1 MSKRVKVKDHEN
13 LSSSNIRKVISLLNP
28 SSDSSEKPISKKEA
42 CEILNISY
50 NTTRLEKIIEGHIER
65 EAYTKKRREQKRGT
79 AASKDEIKEI
89 VTEYLEGTPIS
100 KIANSQY
107 RSAAFI
113 KNVIDRVGVPERP
126 TRVEDKK
133 QIAFLPEQCVKESFE
148 PGEIVWSALYHLP
161 ARIKHELSV
170 DYQAEKAGFIDT
182 NYEKKY
188 GTKCYS
194 VWIITPPSD
203 SDDSF
208 APTGGFYAYCLGY
221 DLGSLSH
228 LKEYGIDPTKY

>member
-13 LSSSNIRKVISLLNP
+13 LSPSNIKRVISLLNP
-28 SSDSSEKPISKKEA
+28 SEDSSEKPISKKEA

-50 NTTRLEKIIEGHIER
+50 NTTRLEKIIEGYLER
-65 EAYTKKRREQKRGT
+65 EAYTKKRKEQKRGT

-89 VTEYLEGTPIS
+89 VSEYLAGTPIS
-100 KIANSQY
+100 KIAAAQY
-107 RSAAFI
+107 RSAAFVS
-113 KNVIDRVGVPERP
+113 NVIERVGVPERP

-133 QIAFLPEQCVKESFE
+133 QVAFLPDQCVKESFE
-148 PGEIVWSALYHLP
+148 VGEVVWSALYHRP

-170 DYQAEKAGFIDT
+170 DYQAEKPGFMDT

-203 SDDSF
+203 DDDSF
-208 APTGGFYAYCLGY
+208 MPTSGGFYAYCLAY

-228 LKEYGIDPTKY
+228 LKEYGINIA

>member
-13 LSSSNIRKVISLLNP
+13 LSHSNIRKVISLLNP

-50 NTTRLEKIIEGHIER
+50 NTTRLEKIIEGFLEQETYIKR
-65 EAYTKKRREQKRGT
+65 RREQKRGT

-89 VTEYLEGTPIS
+89 VTDYLEGTPIS

-107 RSAAFI
+107 RSIAFV
-113 KNVIDRVGVPERP
+113 KNIIERVGVPERP

-148 PGEIVWSALYHLP
+148 LGEIVWSALYHLP
-161 ARIKHELSV
+161 ARIKQEISV
-170 DYQAEKAGFIDT
+170 DYQAEKAGFMDT

-188 GTKCYS
+188 GSKCYS
-194 VWIITPPSD
+194 VWIITPPSEEENI
-203 SDDSF
+203 
-208 APTGGFYAYCLGY
+208 TGGFYAYCLGY

-228 LKEYGIDPTKY
+228 LKEYGINIV